1 MRPISDLRA
10 PPRPLLLCE
19 AMETV
24 FVDVMDMSDSWW
36 ISCNGVGIAWVAD
49 MGDMRLCVA
58 AVVG

>member
-1 MRPISDLRA
+1 
-10 PPRPLLLCE
+10 
-19 AMETV
+19 METV